1 MTSLSLSKQKLNW
14 SIIGNLAIHH
24 FGAILAPLTF
34 SWNAVAIALFL
45 HWVTGGLGITLA
57 YHRLLTHR
65 SFKTDKWLEYVL
77 VTLGSLALQ
86 GGPIE
91 WVGLHRIHHL
101 HSDTIKDPHD
111 SNKGFWWSH
120 MRWLFDAPP
129 PDAQEQIRQ
138 LTTDLNGYRYYEF
151 LHQFYWVP
159 QIFLAA
165 ILYVCGGWSFVV
177 WGIFVRLVLTYH
189 TTWLVNSAT
198 HKYGYRLFDCSD
210 RSTNCWWVALIAYG
224 EGWHNNHHA
233 YPHSARHGLKW
244 WEFDLTW
251 ISIQTLKLFGLAR
264 NIRTAKAPSL
274 QSD

>member
-1 MTSLSLSKQKLNW
+1 MTSLSLTKQKLNW
-14 SIIGNLAIHH
+14 SIIINLAIHH
-24 FGAILAPLTF
+24 CGAILALLTF
-34 SWNAVAIALFL
+34 SWKAVAIALFL
-45 HWVTGGLGITLA
+45 HWVTGGVGITLT

-77 VTLGSLALQ
+77 VTLGSLAMQ

-91 WVGLHRIHHL
+91 WVGIHRIHHAY
-101 HSDTIKDPHD
+101 SDTNKDPHD

-120 MRWLFDAPP
+120 IRWLMDAPP
-129 PDAQEQIRQ
+129 PDASEQIRQ
-138 LTTDLNGYRYYEF
+138 LTTDLNGDRYYEF
-151 LHQFYWVP
+151 LHQFYWIP

-165 ILYVCGGWSFVV
+165 ILYCCGGWSFVV

-198 HKYGYRLFDCSD
+198 HKYGYRHFDVRD

-233 YPHSARHGLKW
+233 YPHSARHGLLW

-251 ISIQTLKLFGLAR
+251 ISIQILKLFGLAR
-264 NIRTAKAPSL
+264 NIRTVKAPSL
-274 QSD
+274 QSH